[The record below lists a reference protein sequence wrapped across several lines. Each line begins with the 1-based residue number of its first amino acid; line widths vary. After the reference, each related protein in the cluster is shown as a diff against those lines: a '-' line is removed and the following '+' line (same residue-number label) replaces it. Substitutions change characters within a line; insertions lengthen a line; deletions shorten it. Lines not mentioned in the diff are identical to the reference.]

1 LQTFEQIVRS
11 VVKNYASKPPESLP
25 GKKIFCVTSAD
36 AARETFSAAPRMALE
51 TALSNPSEA
60 LECQCCPKSGE
71 IAASLPDPCLCYKL
85 LENFGGES
93 ANAFELFRR
102 FIIEHRDT
110 SDEELG
116 LLLKEDRDKLKKKKR
131 TRRGEKDGEDDDD
144 EDEKEPPLLPTNN
157 DNENNNSSKKK
168 QKHTFGLDKHK
179 VWALQ
184 ARFTR
189 ACSEL
194 EFLGMASARRH
205 KKVEF
210 LVRTAF
216 PLDFA
221 SK

>member
-1 LQTFEQIVRS
+1 
-11 VVKNYASKPPESLP
+11 
-25 GKKIFCVTSAD
+25 
-36 AARETFSAAPRMALE
+36 M
-51 TALSNPSEA
+51 
-60 LECQCCPKSGE
+60 
-71 IAASLPDPCLCYKL
+71 
-85 LENFGGES
+85 
-93 ANAFELFRR
+93 
-102 FIIEHRDT
+102 EHRDT

-116 LLLKEDRDKLKKKKR
+116 LLLKEDQDKMKKKKR
-131 TRRGEKDGEDDDD
+131 TKRGEKEEEEDV
-144 EDEKEPPLLPTNN
+144 EAPPPPPTN
-157 DNENNNSSKKK
+157 SKKK
-168 QKHTFGLDKHK
+168 QKHTFGLDKRK

>member
-1 LQTFEQIVRS
+1 
-11 VVKNYASKPPESLP
+11 
-25 GKKIFCVTSAD
+25 
-36 AARETFSAAPRMALE
+36 LE
-51 TALSNPSEA
+51 
-60 LECQCCPKSGE
+60 K
-71 IAASLPDPCLCYKL
+71 
-85 LENFGGES
+85 FGGES
-93 ANAFELFRR
+93 ANAFEIFRQ
-102 FIIEHRDT
+102 FIVEHRDT

-116 LLLKEDRDKLKKKKR
+116 LLLKEDEEKTKKKKK
-131 TRRGEKDGEDDDD
+131 TKRGKNEGE
-144 EDEKEPPLLPTNN
+144 EEEPPPEQPTNTN
-157 DNENNNSSKKK
+157 KNAKK

-189 ACSEL
+189 ACAEL
-194 EFLGMASARRH
+194 EFLGMATAKRH

>member
-1 LQTFEQIVRS
+1 VQTFEQIVRS

-25 GKKIFCVTSAD
+25 GKKIFCVTSAA

-71 IAASLPDPCLCYKL
+71 ISASLPDPCLCYKL

-102 FIIEHRDT
+102 FIMEHRDT

-116 LLLKEDRDKLKKKKR
+116 LLLKEDQDKMKKKKR
-131 TRRGEKDGEDDDD
+131 TKRGEKEEEEDV
-144 EDEKEPPLLPTNN
+144 EAPPPPPTN
-157 DNENNNSSKKK
+157 SKKK
-168 QKHTFGLDKHK
+168 QKHTFGLDKRK

>member
-1 LQTFEQIVRS
+1 MPANLQNLYR
-11 VVKNYASKPPESLP
+11 
-25 GKKIFCVTSAD
+25 KKIFALSPMPPTPSRRRQGC
-36 AARETFSAAPRMALE
+36 LE

-71 IAASLPDPCLCYKL
+71 ISASPDPCLCYKL
-85 LENFGGES
+85 LEKFVAKAPRSRSFASSSSSTEH
-93 ANAFELFRR
+93 ERR
-102 FIIEHRDT
+102 RVGTVVERRRRE
-110 SDEELG
+110 DEE
-116 LLLKEDRDKLKKKKR
+116 KEKTKR
-131 TRRGEKDGEDDDD
+131 GKNEGEE
-144 EDEKEPPLLPTNN
+144 EEPPPEQPTNTN
-157 DNENNNSSKKK
+157 KNAKK

-189 ACSEL
+189 ACAEL
-194 EFLGMASARRH
+194 EFLGMATAKRH

>member
-1 LQTFEQIVRS
+1 
-11 VVKNYASKPPESLP
+11 
-25 GKKIFCVTSAD
+25 
-36 AARETFSAAPRMALE
+36 M
-51 TALSNPSEA
+51 
-60 LECQCCPKSGE
+60 
-71 IAASLPDPCLCYKL
+71 
-85 LENFGGES
+85 
-93 ANAFELFRR
+93 
-102 FIIEHRDT
+102 
-110 SDEELG
+110 
-116 LLLKEDRDKLKKKKR
+116 KKKKR
-131 TRRGEKDGEDDDD
+131 TKRGEKEEEEDV
-144 EDEKEPPLLPTNN
+144 EAPPPPPTN
-157 DNENNNSSKKK
+157 SKKK
-168 QKHTFGLDKHK
+168 QKHTFGLDKRK